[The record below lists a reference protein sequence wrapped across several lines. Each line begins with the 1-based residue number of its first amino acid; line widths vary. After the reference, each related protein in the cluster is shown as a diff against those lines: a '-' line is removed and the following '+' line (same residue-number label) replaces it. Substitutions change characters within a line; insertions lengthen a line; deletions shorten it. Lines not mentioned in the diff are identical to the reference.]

1 MPNLLFLSDNQSFA
15 EDLSGQIKLYAPDFN
30 IFYEDNGQNFYD
42 LILLDEKVETA
53 KNTPDIRHRFFC
65 FCRVAM
71 KPPFPMLN

>member
-42 LILLDEKVETA
+42 LVLLDEKVETA
-53 KNTPDIRHRFFC
+53 ENTPDIRHRFFA
-65 FCRVAM
+65 FAG
-71 KPPFPMLN
+71 

>member
-42 LILLDEKVETA
+42 LVLLDEKVEIA
-53 KNTPDIRHRFFC
+53 EKYAGHPAPGFFA
-65 FCRVAM
+65 FAGQQ
-71 KPPFPMLN
+71 

>member
-42 LILLDEKVETA
+42 LVLLDESCLQTA
-53 KNTPDIRHRFFC
+53 SLTLLRKSYS
-65 FCRVAM
+65 
-71 KPPFPMLN
+71 FP